1 MIKRIRG
8 WFSDHLPQ
16 YLIIGGLVLALF
28 VAQVTKY
35 FFDASF
41 REAITRAIGL

>member
-1 MIKRIRG
+1 MIKRTKE
-8 WFSDHLPQ
+8 WFSDHFPQ

-28 VAQVTKY
+28 AAQVTKY

-41 REAITRAIGL
+41 REAITTAIGL